1 MSQSNENIDD
11 DELLITTVAATVAS
25 TVTAAVAASSSKTQH
40 IESNTTFLYEN
51 IHKLFRHDT
60 GNLVTNQ
67 SEMIKNFIINL
78 SNQDEQKKSD
88 ELPSIDALINL
99 TNESKE
105 EDSKDTSFNS
115 KVSDEKT
122 KSQFKVIKEY
132 LRDLNKEKK
141 MFGGFTSQV
150 EKLKLS
156 IMKKINLLQ

>member
-1 MSQSNENIDD
+1 MAQFNENENDD
-11 DELLITTVAATVAS
+11 LLITVTATVAATVA
-25 TVTAAVAASSSKTQH
+25 AAVAASTSNTQH
-40 IESNTTFLYEN
+40 IESNSTYLYEN

-88 ELPSIDALINL
+88 ELLSIDALINL
-99 TNESKE
+99 PNESKE

-132 LRDLNKEKK
+132 LKELNGEKT

>member
-1 MSQSNENIDD
+1 MSQPNENDD
-11 DELLITTVAATVAS
+11 DDLLITTTVAATVAATLLSAIVSS
-25 TVTAAVAASSSKTQH
+25 TNTEH
-40 IESNTTFLYEN
+40 IVFNTTFLYEN

-78 SNQDEQKKSD
+78 SIQDDQKKSA
-88 ELPSIDALINL
+88 ELLSTSQSIG
-99 TNESKE
+99 ESKKE
-105 EDSKDTSFNS
+105 SEIKQESSLIS

-132 LRDLNKEKK
+132 LRDLNGEKT